1 MSMFTLSISCLTTSN
16 LPWFMDLTFQVPV
29 QYCSIQHWTLL
40 TAPDTSTTEHHFHY
54 VPATSFF
61 LELLVIAF
69 HSSPVAYW
77 TPSDL
82 EGSSSSV
89 IFFCL
94 FILFMEFSR
103 KEYWSGLIFP
113 SPVDHILSERFTMTH
128 LSWVAPYDMAHSFIE
143 LCKPLCH
150 DKAVIHEGELPD
162 VQAGFRKGSL
172 AEEPEIKLPT
182 FTGS

>member
-1 MSMFTLSISCLTTSN
+1 
-16 LPWFMDLTFQVPV
+16 MDLTFQVPV

-150 DKAVIHEGELPD
+150 DKAVIL
-162 VQAGFRKGSL
+162 KGAVNIYIKKFTLLTIFECIVHSL
-172 AEEPEIKLPT
+172 CFAVIIVIPLKNFFILQKWNYT
-182 FTGS
+182 H

>member
-1 MSMFTLSISCLTTSN
+1 
-16 LPWFMDLTFQVPV
+16 MDLTFQVPV

-150 DKAVIHEGELPD
+150 DKAVIHEGE
-162 VQAGFRKGSL
+162 
-172 AEEPEIKLPT
+172 KLT
-182 FTGS
+182 